1 MPFNEDPIRKELD
14 LTEGE
19 NALIAGAETGVTS
32 QINKTRIY
40 ADIYI
45 TKNLR
50 SAIDELIK
58 SNERLSTSNDKYAKA
73 MNWLT
78 FGILAVAVVQ
88 VLTAFFK

>member
-1 MPFNEDPIRKELD
+1 MPFNEEHLREELN
-14 LTEGE
+14 LTKGE
-19 NALIAGAETGVTS
+19 EDLIAGSETGTTS

-50 SAIDELIK
+50 NVINSLIESNKKLSK
-58 SNERLSTSNDKYAKA
+58 SNDRYSKA

-78 FGILAVAVVQ
+78 GGLLLVAILQLILLFV
-88 VLTAFFK
+88 